1 MRVISGK
8 NKGQRLRAPK
18 GKNTRP
24 TEDRVKE
31 SIFNVLMPIHSNSLV
46 LDIFSGSGQIGIEFL
61 SRGVLGVF
69 FIDNSRESISI
80 IKDNLER
87 TRLKDRATVIK
98 NNYLRALKYFHEE
111 NIVFDYIYMDPPFNE
126 SKLFINSLEK
136 ISNYKIL
143 KENGILL
150 VEHGK
155 ELELGDIYDLKLI
168 DKREYG
174 NADISIYNK
183 R

>member
-1 MRVISGK
+1 MRVISGE
-8 NKGQRLRAPK
+8 NKGQRLLAPK

-31 SIFNVLMPIHSNSLV
+31 SIFNIIMPIDSESIV

-61 SRGVLGVF
+61 SRGALRAY

-80 IKDNLER
+80 INENLER
-87 TRLKDRATVIK
+87 TRLKDRAFILK
-98 NNYLRALKYFHEE
+98 NNYLKALKYLNEE
-111 NIVFDYIYMDPPFNE
+111 NIAFDYIYMDPPFKE
-126 SKLFINSLEK
+126 YKLYIKSLEM

-143 KENGILL
+143 KEDGIFL
-150 VEHGK
+150 VEHDKGM
-155 ELELGDIYDLKLI
+155 ELGNIYDLKLT
-168 DKREYG
+168 DNRKYG
-174 NADISIYNK
+174 NVDISIYNK